1 MRILAI
7 DLGKHK
13 SVACDYRTTT
23 GEHRFTKLP
32 TRPQALHDLIV
43 QREPDRVV
51 IEVGNQAGWIK
62 DLCDTLEVPIQVAN
76 PNHDAWRWKR
86 VKRKTDRDDAL
97 KLAQLSAVGQLP
109 LVSVPSRGVRQWRS
123 LIHYRGKLVNRR
135 TAIRN
140 SIRALLDREGLTL
153 PAGKRGWSKAMLQQL
168 QEMSRPIDQVDM
180 DQLWRGQLAVEL
192 TALQQIQ
199 ALLDQVEAKLNRI
212 ASADERVRRLR
223 TIPGVGARL
232 AETVV
237 AMIDDPHRFKSRR
250 EVAAY
255 AGLVPRQFESGT
267 LNRHGRIT
275 GAGPKQLRA
284 LLVEIAW
291 LSRRYNPH
299 FAAVFEQT
307 RRGSRTRGKIA
318 AVATARRLLI
328 TCWAMLRDQT
338 DWQAPNTPPPTPQ
351 TGPTPATTRTGATA

>member
-13 SVACDYRTTT
+13 SVACDFDTATN
-23 GEHRFTKLP
+23 EHAFIKLA
-32 TRPQALHDLIV
+32 TRPQTLHDLIV
-43 QREPDRVV
+43 EQQPDRVV
-51 IEVGNQAGWIK
+51 IEVGNQAGWVK
-62 DLCDTLEVPIQVAN
+62 DLCDALGVVSQVAN
-76 PNHDAWRWKR
+76 PNHEGWRWKN

-97 KLAQLSAVGQLP
+97 KLAKLSAVDQLP
-109 LVSVPSRGVRQWRS
+109 LVQLPSRRVRQWRS
-123 LIHYRGKLVNRR
+123 LIHYRGKLVSRR

-153 PAGKRGWSKAMLQQL
+153 PPGRRGWSGPSLEQL
-168 QEMSRPIDQVDM
+168 RSLSRPIEQVDP
-180 DQLWRGQLAVEL
+180 DDLWRGQLTMEL
-192 TALQQIQ
+192 DALEQVQQ
-199 ALLDQVEAKLNRI
+199 LLGQVEAKLNTI
-212 ASADERVRRLR
+212 AEADERVDRLR

-232 AETVV
+232 AEIVV
-237 AMIDDPHRFKSRR
+237 AVIDDPHRFKSRR

-267 LNRHGRIT
+267 MSRHGRIT
-275 GAGPKQLRA
+275 GAGQKLLRS

-291 LSRRYNPH
+291 LSRQHNAH

-318 AVATARRLLI
+318 AVATARRLLV
-328 TCWAMLRDQT
+328 TCWAMLRDKT
-338 DWQAPNTPPPTPQ
+338 DWREPNARAPI
-351 TGPTPATTRTGATA
+351 AAATAIPG